1 MSMLT
6 VIGEGLVDVVQRSSG
21 IEAHVGGSPLNVA
34 VGLARLDHPVQFI
47 GRFGRDAYG
56 ESVAAHL
63 KASSVMVP
71 QAPDALPTS
80 VATALLDDDG
90 AATYT
95 FDLAWELPGLADRLP
110 FILQGTTLLHT
121 GSIATMLAPGAADV
135 LAAVEYAH
143 PSATISFDPNCRPS
157 IITDVDY
164 ARHQTEKF
172 VTLADVVKASDE
184 DLEWL
189 YPGVDPLDSARRW
202 LSLGGSEGPALV
214 VVTRGAAGPW
224 GVNAAGQATV
234 AAPHVSVA
242 DTVGAGDSFMAAL
255 ISGVVDRGL
264 DGAQN
269 REDLRSMPAET
280 LRQLL
285 SHAAWAAAVTVS
297 RPGANPPTRAEL
309 NQLELESLARQAGIS
324 DDGRGA
330 GVLETDN
337 FEAGEIDAAE
347 LKKADSTSN

>member
-1 MSMLT
+1 MLT
-6 VIGEGLVDVVQRSSG
+6 VIGEGLVDVVQRASG

-47 GRFGRDAYG
+47 GRYGRDAYG
-56 ESVAAHL
+56 DSVAAHL
-63 KASSVMVP
+63 RASSVMLP
-71 QAPDALPTS
+71 QGPDDLPTS
-80 VATALLDDDG
+80 VATALIDDDG

-95 FDLAWELPGLADRLP
+95 FDLTWELPGLADRLALM
-110 FILQGTTLLHT
+110 LQGTTLLHT
-121 GSIATMLAPGAADV
+121 GSIATMLAPGATAV

-143 PSATISFDPNCRPS
+143 PRATISFDPNCRPS

-164 ARHQTEKF
+164 ARKQAEKF
-172 VTLADVVKASDE
+172 ASLADVVKASDE

-202 LSLGGSEGPALV
+202 LALGNSEGPALV

-224 GVNAAGQATV
+224 GITAAGEAV
-234 AAPHVSVA
+234 YPAPEVVVA

-255 ISGVVDRGL
+255 LSGIVDRGL

-269 REDLRSMPAET
+269 RKDLRELPAEG
-280 LRQLL
+280 LAGLL
-285 SHAAWAAAVTVS
+285 ARASRAAAVTVS

-309 NQLELESLARQAGIS
+309 NA
-324 DDGRGA
+324 
-330 GVLETDN
+330 VP
-337 FEAGEIDAAE
+337 GE
-347 LKKADSTSN
+347 